1 MMKKN
6 LAILAVMTGVF
17 CAGGNRLLA
26 QNVRG
31 PQSTKQGGMRRIA
44 TANDDARLPSD
55 QDLQLLKKGLRSQEK
70 QIVAANM
77 TMTDAEAGK
86 FCPVYDRYAEDLAK
100 INDTKIARINEYARE
115 YDAMTDDQAKDYIQR
130 RAAVEQSI
138 LELRVK
144 YTPVF
149 GKVLTGRETALFFQI
164 EWRLGLLADMGWAQ
178 IPLVEPNEDDQSAPT
193 GEPGPFQ
200 AERVCLPRDNERT
213 RNMRDCCTW
222 RP

>member
-26 QNVRG
+26 QKVRG

-70 QIVAANM
+70 QIVAANL
-77 TMTDAEAGK
+77 TLTDVQAEK
-86 FCPVYDRYAEDLAK
+86 FWPVYDRYAEDLAK
-100 INDTKIARINEYARE
+100 INDTKVALINEYAQE

-144 YTPVF
+144 YIPIF
-149 GKVLTGRETALFFQI
+149 SKVLSGKETAMFFQI
-164 EWRLGLLADMGWAQ
+164 EWRLGLMIDMALAQ
-178 IPLVEPNEDDQSAPT
+178 LPL
-193 GEPGPFQ
+193 
-200 AERVCLPRDNERT
+200 AEYQ
-213 RNMRDCCTW
+213 
-222 RP
+222 